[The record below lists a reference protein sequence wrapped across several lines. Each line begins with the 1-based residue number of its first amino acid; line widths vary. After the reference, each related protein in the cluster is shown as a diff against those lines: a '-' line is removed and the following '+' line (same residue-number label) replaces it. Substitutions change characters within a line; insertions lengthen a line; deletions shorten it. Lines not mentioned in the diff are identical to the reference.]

1 VSTRVGTPVAGETL
15 AGRYRLDECLAEY
28 PRTHRTLWRGTDEVL
43 NRQVAIEL
51 RVPGGPGAE
60 EFLTAA
66 MTVARIV
73 HPAVIGVYDAVDEG
87 DRAYVVREWI
97 RGSSLAS
104 QVRDTPIA
112 PERAAAVARSVA
124 EGLAALHAAGA
135 THGNVNPNSVLIEAD
150 DTVTLTDLRLTVESS
165 RGADIRAVGAV
176 LYAAL
181 TGRWP
186 TEVPA
191 PQPGLPDAVR
201 ADGKVCSPRQVRAG
215 IPAYLD
221 ALTMDLL
228 DPSLSPPSAMELAT
242 DLRRFDVEDAS
253 MTALYEAQEDDEP
266 HRSRWMKVVLPLV
279 SVLLVALVGWIIG
292 TSIIPGPVKP
302 FPSSDDPTN
311 PDASG
316 RTAVL
321 PVSAVKILDPGGDGA
336 ELDGAALAADGNSAT
351 AWKTDVYTRPN
362 FGDIAGKVGMGVR
375 VDLGEAKSVR
385 KVTVRLG
392 SAGATLELRRG
403 SGGDDPEA
411 YRTVAT
417 REDADQSVT
426 FTVPAGDSDRYGLV
440 WITSLPPK
448 NDGYGIEVQEIVV
461 SG

>member
-1 VSTRVGTPVAGETL
+1 VGTPVAGETL

-135 THGNVNPNSVLIEAD
+135 AHGNVNPNSVLIEAD
-150 DTVTLTDLRLTVESS
+150 DTVTLTDLRPTDESS
-165 RGADIRAVGAV
+165 RGADVRAVGAV

-201 ADGKVCSPRQVRAG
+201 ADGRVCSPRQVRAG

-228 DPSLSPPSAMELAT
+228 DPALSPPTALELAA
-242 DLRRFDVEDAS
+242 DLRRFDVDDS
-253 MTALYEAQEDDEP
+253 TVPALYEAEEDDEP
-266 HRSRWMKVVLPLV
+266 HRSRWMKAVLPLV
-279 SVLLVALVGWIIG
+279 SVLLVALIGWVIG
-292 TSIIPGPVKP
+292 TSDLLGGGGVQP

-311 PDASG
+311 PEGSG
-316 RTAVL
+316 RAAVL

-336 ELDGAALAADGNSAT
+336 ELGGAALAADGNPAT

-362 FGDIAGKVGMGVR
+362 FGNIAGKVGMGVR

-385 KVTVRLG
+385 KVTVQLG
-392 SAGATLELRRG
+392 AAGATLELRRG
-403 SGGDDPEA
+403 SGSDDPEA
-411 YRTVAT
+411 YRTVGT

-426 FTVPAGDSDRYGLV
+426 FAVPAGVSDRYWLV
-440 WITSLPPK
+440 WITSLPPE

>member
-1 VSTRVGTPVAGETL
+1 VGTPVAGETL

-135 THGNVNPNSVLIEAD
+135 AHGNVNPNSVLIEAD
-150 DTVTLTDLRLTVESS
+150 DTVTLTDLRPTDESS

-201 ADGKVCSPRQVRAG
+201 ADGRVCSPRQVRAG

-228 DPSLSPPSAMELAT
+228 DPALSPPTALELAA
-242 DLRRFDVEDAS
+242 DLRRFDVDDPT
-253 MTALYEAQEDDEP
+253 MPALYEAEEDDEP
-266 HRSRWMKVVLPLV
+266 HRSRWMKAVLPLV
-279 SVLLVALVGWIIG
+279 SVLLVALIGWVIG
-292 TSIIPGPVKP
+292 TSDLLGGGGAQP

-311 PDASG
+311 PEGSG
-316 RTAVL
+316 RAAVL

-336 ELDGAALAADGNSAT
+336 ELGGAALAADGNPAT

-362 FGDIAGKVGMGVR
+362 FGNIAGKVGMGVR

-385 KVTVRLG
+385 KVTVQLG
-392 SAGATLELRRG
+392 AAGATLELRRG
-403 SGGDDPEA
+403 SGSDDPEA
-411 YRTVAT
+411 YRTVGT

-426 FTVPAGDSDRYGLV
+426 FAVPAGVSDRYWLV
-440 WITSLPPK
+440 WITSLPPE